1 MTASE
6 ILFERFCQERC
17 LEFRPI
23 DITEARTPDY
33 EVRLASGPVAVE
45 IKQLEPGAS
54 DQELLNRLRRGRT
67 VSHWVNMGRPREALL
82 DGTKQLRAYARGVMP
97 GVVVLFDTAG
107 GLLGYLGADSIGH
120 SMYGPRR
127 VHVTASEDKDAEV
140 VGASLGG
147 GRVATERHSTM
158 LSAVG
163 VLRLFQNGALSL
175 TVFHNRH
182 AALPLDPNELRVRDV
197 EHFAWAE
204 DGAGALPR
212 WTKV

>member
-17 LEFRPI
+17 VEIKRI
-23 DITEARTPDY
+23 ETTEARTPDY
-33 EVRLASGPVAVE
+33 EVRLASGSVAVE

-54 DQELLNRLRRGRT
+54 DQELLNSLRRGRT
-67 VSHWVNMGRPREALL
+67 VSQWVNMGRPREAILG
-82 DGTKQLRAYARGVMP
+82 GTKQLRAYARGVMP
-97 GVVVLFDTAG
+97 GIVVLFDTAG

-127 VHVTASEDKDAEV
+127 VHFAASEDKDVEV
-140 VGASLGG
+140 VGNSLGG
-147 GRVATERHSTM
+147 GRVATERHNTT

-163 VLRLFQNGALSL
+163 VLRLFQNGGLSL
-175 TVFHNRH
+175 AVFHNRH

-204 DGAGALPR
+204 HGAGALPR
-212 WTKV
+212 WMKV